1 MALELGS
8 EKAFDRFLYAVDRF
22 WEEDSVVGFKEVL
35 RKFIQ

>member
-22 WEEDSVVGFKEVL
+22 RYDSVVGFKDVL
-35 RKFIQ
+35 RKFIK